1 MSQKHTP
8 TPSKIGQKCMF
19 FEQEKMSPTINL
31 GGGKKEIQFLK
42 LPTIKTI
49 S

>member
-1 MSQKHTP
+1 MYDF
-8 TPSKIGQKCMF
+8 GQQT
-19 FEQEKMSPTINL
+19 EMSPTVKL
-31 GGGKKEIQFLK
+31 GGGRKEIQFLK